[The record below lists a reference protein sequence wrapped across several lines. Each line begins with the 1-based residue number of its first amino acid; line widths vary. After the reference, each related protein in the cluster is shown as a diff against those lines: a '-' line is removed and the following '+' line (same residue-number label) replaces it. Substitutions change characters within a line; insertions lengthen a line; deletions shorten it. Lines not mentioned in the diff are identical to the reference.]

1 MSTSNSRIQGILA
14 GLAGPADFGNLLSIP
29 LAIRMR
35 VLYQERLLHG
45 CAMQEV
51 LIMFLSVHHVLSFY
65 MPFFFYWK
73 LYANAMWLIVT
84 GAINQVLC
92 IMFLVVATV
101 SLKKTI
107 DNPPPRP
114 LVGDLENSSRALS
127 DVSVRNLNN
136 KDSPQLSSL
145 KQNGHHQNGR
155 KSMEMEKI

>member
-35 VLYQERLLHG
+35 TLYQERLLHG
-45 CAMQEV
+45 CALQEV
-51 LIMFLSVHHVLSFY
+51 IIMFLSVHHVLSFY

-84 GAINQVLC
+84 AAINQVLC
-92 IMFLVVATV
+92 VGFLVAATMT
-101 SLKKTI
+101 LRKTL
-107 DNPPPRP
+107 DNPPTRQ
-114 LVGDLENSSRALS
+114 GDLENSSRALS
-127 DVSVRNLNN
+127 DVSVRTLNNSN
-136 KDSPQLSSL
+136 KDSPQFSSL
-145 KQNGHHQNGR
+145 KQNGHHQNG